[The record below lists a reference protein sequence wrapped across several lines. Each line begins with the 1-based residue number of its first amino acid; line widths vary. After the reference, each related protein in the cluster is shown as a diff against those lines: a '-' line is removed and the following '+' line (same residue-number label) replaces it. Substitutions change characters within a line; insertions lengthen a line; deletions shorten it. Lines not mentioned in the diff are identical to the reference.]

1 MIRFTLRDPHTWL
14 FSLERWCNRSEV
26 DGWLTLADPQPL
38 PLLLETYI
46 PHLDSE
52 SFMVRALIRER
63 VGHFGLGELD
73 QEFSQSFDDNLHH
86 LAAFVG

>member
-1 MIRFTLRDPHTWL
+1 MMRFTLRDPLTQL
-14 FSLERWCNRSEV
+14 FSPERWGDRSEV

-46 PHLDSE
+46 PHLDNK
-52 SFMVRALIRER
+52 SFMILALIRER
-63 VGHFGLGELD
+63 VGNFGLGELD